1 MNKTC
6 TIDKFFLWIAMTL
19 IQLKIFVTIAEVGSV
34 TRAAEIVGITQSA
47 ASAALAVLENSC
59 EVKLFNRVGRSIE
72 LSEIGKSFLPEA
84 QSIVLAAQNA
94 ARNLRA
100 LGGRTTG
107 KVVIA
112 ASQTIANY
120 WLPSRLAKFRGQ
132 FPDVL
137 LNVKISNTR
146 GVASALI
153 EKQAD
158 IGFVE
163 GPISSDQ
170 LSLTIID
177 HDQPG
182 LVVSSRHWSSIR
194 KLGSSVELIS
204 LPWVVRE
211 PGSGTRGVLEE
222 LAAEQGLQWDELNVI
237 LELPSNEAVR
247 EAVEAGAGVTL
258 ISQHVV
264 ASSLKSGSLRAIP
277 MDVPPRDYQMVLGK
291 ERPADNATN
300 ALVGMITGGICD
312 SQFSLTGS

>member
-1 MNKTC
+1 
-6 TIDKFFLWIAMTL
+6 MTL
-19 IQLKIFVTIAEVGSV
+19 IQLKIFVTIAEFGSV
-34 TRAAEIVGITQSA
+34 TRAAEILGITQSA
-47 ASAALAVLENSC
+47 ASAALAVLENSND
-59 EVKLFNRVGRSIE
+59 VKLFNRVGRSIE
-72 LSEIGKSFLPEA
+72 LSEIGRRFLPEA
-84 QSIVLAAQNA
+84 QSVVLASQNA
-94 ARNLRA
+94 SRNLRA

-107 KVVIA
+107 KVIIA

-120 WLPSRLAKFRGQ
+120 WLPSKLAKFQAQ

-146 GVASALI
+146 GVESDLI
-153 EKQAD
+153 EKRAD

-163 GPISSDQ
+163 GPISSDR
-170 LSLTIID
+170 LALTVID
-177 HDQPG
+177 HDQPA
-182 LVVSSRHWSSIR
+182 LVVSSRHWQSIR
-194 KLGSSVELIS
+194 KSASSVELLK

-222 LAAEQGLQWDELNVI
+222 LAAEEGLNWGELNII

-264 ASSLKSGSLRAIP
+264 ASSLKAGALRAIP

-291 ERPADNATN
+291 ERAAENATI
-300 ALVGMITGGICD
+300 ALATMITDGID
-312 SQFSLTGS
+312 DGQFPSTRT

>member
-1 MNKTC
+1 
-6 TIDKFFLWIAMTL
+6 MTL
-19 IQLKIFVTIAEVGSV
+19 IQLKIFATIAEAGSV
-34 TRAAEIVGITQSA
+34 TRAAEILGITQSA
-47 ASAALAVLENSC
+47 ASAALAVLENSN

-72 LSEIGKSFLPEA
+72 LSEIGRRFLPEA

-94 ARNLRA
+94 SRNLRA

-120 WLPSRLAKFRGQ
+120 WLPSKLAKFRAQ
-132 FPDVL
+132 YPDVL
-137 LNVKISNTR
+137 LNVEISNTR

-153 EKQAD
+153 EKRAD

-170 LSLTIID
+170 LTLTIID
-177 HDQPG
+177 HDQPA

-194 KLGSSVELIS
+194 KLGSSEDLIT

-222 LAAEQGLQWDELNVI
+222 LAAEKGLKWSELNVI

-264 ASSLKSGSLRAIP
+264 ASSLKAGSLRAIP
-277 MDVPPRDYQMVLGK
+277 MNVPPRDYQMVLGK
-291 ERPADNATN
+291 ERVMGNATN
-300 ALVGMITGGICD
+300 ALAAMIKIGVDD
-312 SQFSLTGS
+312 SQFS

>member
-1 MNKTC
+1 
-6 TIDKFFLWIAMTL
+6 MTL
-19 IQLKIFVTIAEVGSV
+19 IQLKIFATIAEAGSV
-34 TRAAEIVGITQSA
+34 TRAAEILGITQSA
-47 ASAALAVLENSC
+47 ASAALAVLEDSN

-72 LSEIGKSFLPEA
+72 LSEIGRRFLPEA

-94 ARNLRA
+94 SRNLRA

-120 WLPSRLAKFRGQ
+120 WLPSKLAKFRAQ
-132 FPDVL
+132 YPDVL
-137 LNVKISNTR
+137 LNVEISNTR

-153 EKQAD
+153 EKRAD

-170 LSLTIID
+170 LTLTIID
-177 HDQPG
+177 HDQPA

-194 KLGSSVELIS
+194 KLSSSEDLIT

-222 LAAEQGLQWDELNVI
+222 LAAEKGLKWSELNVI

-264 ASSLKSGSLRAIP
+264 ASSLKAGSLRAIP
-277 MDVPPRDYQMVLGK
+277 MNVPPRDYQMVLGK
-291 ERPADNATN
+291 ERVMGNATN
-300 ALVGMITGGICD
+300 ALAAMIKIGVDD
-312 SQFSLTGS
+312 SQFS

>member
-1 MNKTC
+1 
-6 TIDKFFLWIAMTL
+6 MTL
-19 IQLKIFVTIAEVGSV
+19 IQLKIFATIAEVGSV
-34 TRAAEIVGITQSA
+34 TRAAELLGITQSA
-47 ASAALAVLENSC
+47 ASAALAVLENSN

-72 LSEIGKSFLPEA
+72 LSEIGRRFLPEA

-94 ARNLRA
+94 SRNLRA

-120 WLPSRLAKFRGQ
+120 WLPSKLAKFRAQ
-132 FPDVL
+132 YPDVL
-137 LNVKISNTR
+137 LNVEISNTR

-153 EKQAD
+153 EKRAD

-170 LSLTIID
+170 LTLTIID
-177 HDQPG
+177 HDQPA

-194 KLGSSVELIS
+194 RLGSSEDLIT

-222 LAAEQGLQWDELNVI
+222 LAAEKGLKWSELNVI
-237 LELPSNEAVR
+237 LEVPSNEAVR

-264 ASSLKSGSLRAIP
+264 ASSLKAGSLRAIP

-291 ERPADNATN
+291 ERVTGNATN
-300 ALVGMITGGICD
+300 ALASMIKVGVDDTR
-312 SQFSLTGS
+312 FS